1 MAGGSTNEVVQAIK
15 CWKERKETI
24 GPKCPPAAL
33 PHTSA
38 GSSSVPLCLPGISL
52 ALNLPVCPLPP
63 DSPIRTSGQTTEQR
77 HRLNDHTPHIP
88 ISTRS
93 LLESHLPTRNPATT
107 NLFSVSRISSQACYI
122 NVIVQRGPS
131 GIGDFHAAYF
141 SADSPQ
147 LLGPRSFILLTAECF
162 DPEWA

>member
-1 MAGGSTNEVVQAIK
+1 ML
-15 CWKERKETI
+15 EREKRDSW
-24 GPKCPPAAL
+24 PKVPTSSPPTHVCRLQFGASL
-33 PHTSA
+33 PSGHLLGLEPACVPFTPRLPNKNVRPDHRTTPPPERSHTAHSH
-38 GSSSVPLCLPGISL
+38 
-52 ALNLPVCPLPP
+52 
-63 DSPIRTSGQTTEQR
+63 QHTTKR
-77 HRLNDHTPHIP
+77 DT
-88 ISTRS
+88 TRS

-147 LLGPRSFILLTAECF
+147 LLGPRSFILFTAECF
-162 DPEWA
+162 DPEWV